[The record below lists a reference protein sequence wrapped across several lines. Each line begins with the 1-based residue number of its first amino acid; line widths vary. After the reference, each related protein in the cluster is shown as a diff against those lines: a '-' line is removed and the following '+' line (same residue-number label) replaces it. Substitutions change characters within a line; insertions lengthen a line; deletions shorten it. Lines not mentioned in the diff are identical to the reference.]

1 MSGLRIVGAFAHE
14 AWSGLLLLPDPGG
27 RVCLLISTTAMA
39 TPQPATKQPHRQF
52 NRPTLPLGSVSVRAD
67 IRQVSERTLA
77 RVKEVRRARGCG
89 TAVFADPD
97 GRVYALRS
105 ESVSADTMASKHPE
119 WFVCEYAGRLT
130 SGASAACPSREDIA
144 EDLVFHFEAMGR
156 VLRDVPE
163 QLDLWGFHGAFAEA
177 LCQLAKVHRSRRQY
191 MAASG
196 LR

>member
-1 MSGLRIVGAFAHE
+1 MGAFSDHE
-14 AWSGLLLLPDPGG
+14 RRGLFLLPHSGSWAG
-27 RVCLLISTTAMA
+27 TLIPPPTMA

-67 IRQVSERTLA
+67 IQQVSERTLA

-119 WFVCEYAGRLT
+119 WFVCEYAGRLS

-144 EDLVFHFEAMGR
+144 EDLVFHFESMGR

-191 MAASG
+191 MVASG